1 MCGLDVPHERV
12 QTVKGDWTFEPGRIE
27 NGGTMKVA
35 FWALLKGL
43 TRPIKAVYCTALL
56 LWFHTRPHD
65 ARLFFSESQF
75 KSFSALTAFDNLT
88 SSNIRPLLR
97 NLLFF
102 CSSWNWY
109 SPLTLYISRETGCIL
124 GLCWCAF
131 CLWPLDASEELGGGT
146 DIRNQGVISI
156 ADPLSLLRE
165 LLCFAGLLIWLKAA
179 YHSDTILSQS
189 AKGDI
194 GHTLIYFLFL
204 FWLWLIRND
213 SNWAKLFDLS

>member
-109 SPLTLYISRETGCIL
+109 SPLTLYISSVTGNRLHPRTLLMCFL
-124 GLCWCAF
+124 PLTPGCFWRAWRGHWYQKPRRDLHSGSTVVAQGAFVLCRTFNLVESCVSQWH
-131 CLWPLDASEELGGGT
+131 DT
-146 DIRNQGVISI
+146 
-156 ADPLSLLRE
+156 LSV
-165 LLCFAGLLIWLKAA
+165 C
-179 YHSDTILSQS
+179 
-189 AKGDI
+189 
-194 GHTLIYFLFL
+194 
-204 FWLWLIRND
+204 
-213 SNWAKLFDLS
+213 